1 MICWTENQEKKRSK
15 SLRKLRPSLRKDRI
29 LLLLPILQAKIAASK
44 KKPQLQYPR
53 CQGRRILCKRKRG
66 RPQLHSL
73 LIKMTTSQTKAKRR
87 SRIIRRLRA
96 LCKMCH
102 LSVSRQMQIKES
114 WVNSLR
120 TSMPLTQPWLTMR
133 RDSET
138 WRESLVTMTVNIQK
152 VRNIK
157 NLGFSL

>member
-1 MICWTENQEKKRSK
+1 M
-15 SLRKLRPSLRKDRI
+15 RKNRI

-44 KKPQLQYPR
+44 KKPQLQYPS
-53 CQGRRILCKRKRG
+53 CQRRSLLCKRRRE
-66 RPQLHSL
+66 RPQRHSL

-102 LSVSRQMQIKES
+102 LSASKQMQIKEL

-120 TSMPLTQPWLTMR
+120 TSMPLTKPWLTMR

-138 WRESLVTMTVNIQK
+138 WRESLVTMTVSIPK